1 VARLSIFAC
10 AFVLSTVL
18 VSISIAAKNANVTGT
33 WAAEVDINGA
43 VGMPEFTF
51 KQDGDKIT
59 GKYKGQ
65 FGGADVTGKV
75 KGNEIEFSFD
85 IMGEAKVTYTGTIEK
100 DGTMK
105 GKADYA
111 GQASGTW
118 TAKKKPAN

>member
-1 VARLSIFAC
+1 MARFTQLALALMMTTAFA
-10 AFVLSTVL
+10 STC
-18 VSISIAAKNANVTGT
+18 IAADKVDVTGA
-33 WAAEVDINGA
+33 WLAEVDINGA
-43 VGMPEFTF
+43 VGMPEFTL
-51 KQDGDKIT
+51 KQDGEKLT

-65 FGGADVTGKV
+65 FGAADLTGKV
-75 KGNEIEFSFD
+75 KGNDIEFSFD